1 MKLICLVAL
10 AATLPAVGQNMPGR
24 SFDWWDSP
32 VVKDLNLSKEQLQK
46 VQSTVHDSRGK
57 LIDLRAAVQ
66 KAELD
71 VEDTFNA
78 DTFDMKR
85 ASEAVER
92 LAAARAET
100 GRSLAQ
106 LSLNLRAALTTEQ
119 WRELQKRR
127 PGLMRGMGP
136 MNRHP
141 GMRPGGPMGRGGMQP
156 RGMRPGGGMNSEKMP
171 PSDGGNQPQQQPP
184 PPPDN

>member
-1 MKLICLVAL
+1 MKLIFFVAL
-10 AATLPAVGQNMPGR
+10 VATLPAVGQNMPGR

-46 VQSTVHDSRGK
+46 VQSTVHDSRAK
-57 LIDLRAAVQ
+57 LIDLRAVVQ

-85 ASEAVER
+85 ASEAVEH

-127 PGLMRGMGP
+127 PGLMHGMGA

-141 GMRPGGPMGRGGMQP
+141 GMRNGGPMGRGGMQP
-156 RGMRPGGGMNSEKMP
+156 RGMRPGGGMNPDRMP
-171 PSDGGNQPQQQPP
+171 PADGANKSQPP
-184 PPPDN
+184 PNN